1 MKNVSHTDL
10 WQNPS
15 QKAACNLIV
24 GDSYCIEENFGVPP
38 PTSTTSS
45 TSSSTGLS
53 TPTPHQTGLV
63 SNCDSFY
70 LVQSGDQCGNI
81 ASAYGITLANFYA
94 WNPAVGNTCASL
106 IAGDYVCVNIVGG
119 TTLTSSKQTT
129 TPTNGITTPNPI
141 QTGIVS
147 NCNTFYLVQSGD
159 QCGTIASTH
168 GITLASFYAWNPAVG
183 STCTSLI
190 AGDYVCVNI
199 IGGTTLTMSTSKS
212 PTNGITTP
220 GPIQTGIS
228 GSCNTFYLVQSGDQ
242 CGTIASSH
250 GISLANFYAWNP
262 AVSSTCT
269 SLIAGDYV
277 CVNVIGGTTLT
288 TSTSKSPTNGITT
301 PGPIQTGVTANC
313 NTFYLVQSGDQ
324 CGTIASSHGI
334 SLASFYAWNP
344 AVGSTCATLIAGDY
358 VCVNVIGGTTTTAS
372 KTTSTKGN
380 GVSTPTPTQSGMTTS
395 CKTFHDVVS
404 GDQCGT
410 IASNAGIT
418 LAQVRASFVL
428 MLRMCASIC

>member
-1 MKNVSHTDL
+1 
-10 WQNPS
+10 
-15 QKAACNLIV
+15 
-24 GDSYCIEENFGVPP
+24 
-38 PTSTTSS
+38 
-45 TSSSTGLS
+45 
-53 TPTPHQTGLV
+53 
-63 SNCDSFY
+63 
-70 LVQSGDQCGNI
+70 
-81 ASAYGITLANFYA
+81 
-94 WNPAVGNTCASL
+94 
-106 IAGDYVCVNIVGG
+106 
-119 TTLTSSKQTT
+119 LTSSKQTT
-129 TPTNGITTPNPI
+129 PINGITTPNPI
-141 QTGIVS
+141 QTGIFS

-199 IGGTTLTMSTSKS
+199 IGGTTLTTSTSKS
-212 PTNGITTP
+212 PTNGITAP

-228 GSCNTFYLVQSGDQ
+228 GSCN
-242 CGTIASSH
+242 A
-250 GISLANFYAWNP
+250 
-262 AVSSTCT
+262 
-269 SLIAGDYV
+269 
-277 CVNVIGGTTLT
+277 
-288 TSTSKSPTNGITT
+288 
-301 PGPIQTGVTANC
+301 
-313 NTFYLVQSGDQ
+313 FYLVQSGDQ

-334 SLASFYAWNP
+334 SLASFYAWNT

-372 KTTSTKGN
+372 ETTSTKGN

-404 GDQCGT
+404 GDQFGT